1 MADASADASNP
12 NAALQAA
19 LARLLAPLAQL
30 VVAKGLPYAALDEM
44 LRSTVVATAHA
55 AHPGLPEHRRAS
67 RVSAATGLNRREVN
81 RLLEQQQAAARQDQP
96 AASPRSPAAMV
107 FAHWRA
113 TAAYRTRAGAPRV
126 LPRTGD
132 APSFESLAHDVTR
145 DVHPRALLEE
155 LLRLKLATHDTAR
168 DTVALAK
175 DNFVPR
181 GDAERMVQWMGANVG
196 DHLAG
201 AVANLLGRKPEHAE
215 QAIAAEGLTAAS
227 VAQVRPLLH
236 AHWQR
241 LTDELVPLLERLIEQ
256 DAAQNN
262 ADDPNT
268 HRVRFGLYAFDTA
281 PATAPVHDA
290 PADNPPRRTRKE
302 ASNTASKTTSRKA
315 AS

>member
-1 MADASADASNP
+1 MSQRAGDDAT

-19 LARLLAPLAQL
+19 LVRLLAPLAQL
-30 VVAKGLPYAALDEM
+30 AVARGVPFAVVDEM
-44 LRSTVVATAHA
+44 LRAAFVSSAHA

-81 RLLEQQQAAARQDQP
+81 RLLDQQHAAARKGLP
-96 AASPRSPAAMV
+96 AATPRSPAAVV

-113 TAAYRTRAGAPRV
+113 TPAYRTRAGAPRV
-126 LPRTGD
+126 LPRTGP
-132 APSFESLAHDVTR
+132 APSFASLAHEVTR

-168 DTVALAK
+168 DSVALVK

-181 GDAERMVQWMGANVG
+181 GDAERMAQWMGANVG

-201 AVANLLGRKPEHAE
+201 AVANLLGREPAHPE
-215 QAIAAEGLTAAS
+215 QAIAAEGLSSAS

-241 LTDELVPLLERLIEQ
+241 MTDEMVPLLERLIEH
-256 DAAQNN
+256 DAAR
-262 ADDPNT
+262 ADTDEPNT
-268 HRVRFGLYAFDTA
+268 HRVRFGLYAFDSA
-281 PATAPVHDA
+281 PATAQVQDA
-290 PADNPPRRTRKE
+290 SRPQPPRRTRK
-302 ASNTASKTTSRKA
+302 KTSGKA